1 MTVISNNE
9 IAHAFYLVSKD
20 KSKSQQSDLF
30 KNFVKYLYKKRLL
43 SKAGNILSKLE
54 KIINKEE
61 GRVLAKVSIPEK
73 LDKQKKAEILRSL
86 KERYS
91 AKDVVISEI
100 LNEKLLGGFKIEVND
115 EIIDLTVKNKMEK
128 LQEYLTRPV

>member
-1 MTVISNNE
+1 M
-9 IAHAFYLVSKD
+9 
-20 KSKSQQSDLF
+20 
-30 KNFVKYLYKKRLL
+30 
-43 SKAGNILSKLE
+43 SKLE